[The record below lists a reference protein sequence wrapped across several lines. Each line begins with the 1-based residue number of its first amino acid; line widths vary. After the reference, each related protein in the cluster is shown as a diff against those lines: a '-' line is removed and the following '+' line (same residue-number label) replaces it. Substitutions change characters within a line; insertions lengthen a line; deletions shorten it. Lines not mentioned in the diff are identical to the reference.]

1 MASRRAAPPRAT
13 AAPSGPPAHRSASS
27 AVASPPI
34 ADGERVI
41 DLELKRGGER
51 GKVLQMQATLQAG
64 RYEIQEVL
72 AYGGMGIVLRALDRK
87 LAGNEVLVKA
97 IKYAAS
103 EFAYDRQKA
112 IYNLYQLR
120 QMFRRERRILT
131 ELRLRGIND
140 VPHLNDF
147 FYDKNIE
154 FRDRTYPFGKLEEH
168 ETHDFL
174 GIQVEVQREPF
185 LVMERIMGLPLGELL
200 DVLPEASLLRIVR
213 DALVVLSKM
222 HAVRVREDGTKLQ
235 LLYLDLKPE
244 NLLVDRRHRMTLIDF
259 GGTMPV
265 VDGKKRKETKG
276 ALTFGY
282 AAPELQTLFT
292 SVDTV
297 DRRADL
303 YSVGALLWRIYTG
316 NDPVKRADPIT
327 NQFPVLDP
335 EELPLRM
342 HPDLRDL
349 VTRALERDPDR
360 RWSTAEEMI
369 TVLDR
374 HVQ

>member
-1 MASRRAAPPRAT
+1 MASRSAT
-13 AAPSGPPAHRSASS
+13 IQRPD
-27 AVASPPI
+27 I
-34 ADGERVI
+34 I

-51 GKVLQMQATLQAG
+51 GKVLQMQAALQLG

-87 LAGNEVLVKA
+87 LAGNEVLVKS

-112 IYNLYQLR
+112 IYNIYQLR
-120 QMFRRERRILT
+120 QMFRRERRILS
-131 ELRLRGIND
+131 ELRTRGINN

-147 FYDKNIE
+147 FYDENIE
-154 FRDRTYPFGKLEEH
+154 FREKTFPFGKLDPV
-168 ETHDFL
+168 ETHQFL
-174 GIQVEVQREPF
+174 GVKVEVQREPY
-185 LVMERIMGLPLGELL
+185 LVMERIMGLPVGELL

-213 DALVVLSKM
+213 DALVAMGKM

-244 NLLVDRRHRMTLIDF
+244 NILVDRRHRMTLIDF

-276 ALTFGY
+276 ALTYGY

-292 SVDTV
+292 SVDRV

-303 YSVGALLWRIYTG
+303 YSAGALLWRIYTG
-316 NDPVKRADPIT
+316 NDPAKIADPIT
-327 NQFPVLDP
+327 NQFPVLSVDD
-335 EELPLRM
+335 LPLQM

-349 VTRALERDPDR
+349 IARALERDPDR
-360 RWSTAEEMI
+360 RWNTAEEMV

-374 HVQ
+374 HVK